1 MNLTNTHTHN
11 CQERKGKK
19 AQQSFPE
26 FAEQGKKSGTRFC
39 QGFKIY
45 LDNGFYM
52 GFNWNMVKV
61 YKRNKCE
68 LSSGR

>member
-1 MNLTNTHTHN
+1 MNLTNTHTIVRR
-11 CQERKGKK
+11 EKEKK

-26 FAEQGKKSGTRFC
+26 FAEQGTRFC